1 MLKSYPA
8 YRRYAKAN
16 KRRSMLWSV
25 SIDLAGAEAPGDD
38 GQERQGV
45 SVLAKFSFDEYQRN
59 A

>member
-38 GQERQGV
+38 GQERHGV
-45 SVLAKFSFDEYQRN
+45 PGLAQLN

>member
-38 GQERQGV
+38 GQERHGV
-45 SVLAKFSFDEYQRN
+45 SVLAAKV
-59 A
+59 